1 MVDQG
6 RVVTSG
12 GATSFLNL
20 ALYLIER
27 VLGAEV
33 ARAASRMFLIDLNKA
48 PQSAYAI
55 FATQRAH
62 GDEEVLRAQ
71 GIIESEFAR
80 ALTVDELARQVTM
93 SGRNFVRRFK
103 RATGNAPPGVPRA
116 RAGRGRQAR
125 ARADAAP
132 DRCHRGRCRLR
143 GRGRVSPAIRP
154 LDGSHAIGVP
164 GSPPSGALT
173 S

>member
-55 FATQRAH
+55 FATQRAY

-80 ALTVDELARQVTM
+80 ALTVDELAHQVTM
-93 SGRNFVRRFK
+93 SDRNFVRRFK

-132 DRCHRGRCRLR
+132 IAAIAADVGYEDVVAFRQLFARSTGLTPSEYRARHRAVL
-143 GRGRVSPAIRP
+143 
-154 LDGSHAIGVP
+154 
-164 GSPPSGALT
+164 
-173 S
+173 